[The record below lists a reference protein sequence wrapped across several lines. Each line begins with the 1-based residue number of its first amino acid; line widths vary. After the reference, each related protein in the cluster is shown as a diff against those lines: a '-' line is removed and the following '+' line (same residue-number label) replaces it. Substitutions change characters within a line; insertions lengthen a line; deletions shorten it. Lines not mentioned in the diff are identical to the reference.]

1 MGSQS
6 EKEINRMARISM
18 IGTGSVATHL
28 SQALQNAG
36 HEIVQVYSRTPN
48 SATLLAEQL
57 GCPFTT
63 ELTNISTCDLAI
75 ISVKDDAISK
85 VASQLDCP
93 IAHTSGT
100 KSIAV
105 LGEKDVG
112 VFYPLQTFSK
122 KRKVDFQNIPICIE
136 SNNKELLT
144 LIEEIAKSISNNVH
158 QLSSEQRKYLHLS
171 AVIACNFSNLM
182 YQLADEICTEQNI
195 PFDLLKPL
203 ITETS
208 QKIQVVSA
216 QEAQTGPAQRQDSAT
231 IEKQTAL
238 LNTDEEK
245 RNIYELLTESILNR
259 S

>member
-6 EKEINRMARISM
+6 EKETNRMARISM
-18 IGTGSVATHL
+18 IGAGNVATHL

-36 HEIVQVYSRTPN
+36 HEIIQVYNRTPN
-48 SATLLAEQL
+48 SAALLAQQL

-63 ELTNISTCDLAI
+63 ELTDISACDLAI

-105 LGEKDVG
+105 LGEKAAA

-122 KRKVDFQNIPICIE
+122 EKKVDFQNIPICIE
-136 SNNKELLT
+136 SNNKELLA
-144 LIEEIAKSISNNVH
+144 LLQEIAKSISNNVH

-182 YQLADEICTEQNI
+182 YQLANEICTEQNI

-216 QEAQTGPAQRQDSAT
+216 QEAQTGPAQRKDLAT
-231 IEKQTAL
+231 IEKQIAL
-238 LNTDEEK
+238 LTTDEEK
-245 RNIYELLTESILNR
+245 RKIYELLTQSILNR
-259 S
+259 L